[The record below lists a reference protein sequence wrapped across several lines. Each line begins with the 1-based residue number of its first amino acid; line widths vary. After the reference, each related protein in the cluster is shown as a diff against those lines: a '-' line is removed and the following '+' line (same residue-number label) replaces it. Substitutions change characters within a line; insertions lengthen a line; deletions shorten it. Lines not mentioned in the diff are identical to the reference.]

1 MASGVCH
8 EKGRAIV
15 RRALPMKNR
24 LHPMPDRMCLLSLCD
39 VTLLDMDNVNAW
51 FEAIDMSSDE
61 RRDACKMILSDG
73 SFAVCNIE
81 HRLEVCCHS
90 R

>member
-1 MASGVCH
+1 MAYGVCH
-8 EKGRAIV
+8 EKGRSV
-15 RRALPMKNR
+15 VGGTMPMRTN

-51 FEAIDMSSDE
+51 LEAIDMSPE
-61 RRDACKMILSDG
+61 ECHDACKKILSDG
-73 SFAVCNIE
+73 SFSVCNIE
-81 HRLEVCCHS
+81 YRLEVRFRS

>member
-1 MASGVCH
+1 MVDRVCH
-8 EKGRAIV
+8 AEGRSV
-15 RRALPMKNR
+15 VGRTMQMRTS
-24 LHPMPDRMCLLSLCD
+24 LHPMPNRINLLSLCD

-61 RRDACKMILSDG
+61 RRDACKKILSDG

-81 HRLEVCCHS
+81 YRLEVCCHS

>member
-1 MASGVCH
+1 MAYGVCH
-8 EKGRAIV
+8 EKGRSV
-15 RRALPMKNR
+15 VGRTMPMR
-24 LHPMPDRMCLLSLCD
+24 TSLHPMPDRICLLSLCD

-51 FEAIDMSSDE
+51 LEAIDMSTDE

-81 HRLEVCCHS
+81 HRLEICCHS

>member
-1 MASGVCH
+1 MVDWVCH
-8 EKGRAIV
+8 AEGRAIV
-15 RRALPMKNR
+15 RRALPMR
-24 LHPMPDRMCLLSLCD
+24 TSLHPMPDRMCLLSLCD

-51 FEAIDMSSDE
+51 LEAIDMSSDE
-61 RRDACKMILSDG
+61 RRDACKKILSDG

-81 HRLEVCCHS
+81 YRLEARFRS